1 MTIYFDKRAEVE
13 QAEEA
18 AAVEE
23 KQQKELAKQEA
34 SKALAF
40 LLSTFVVKPFIFM
53 LLWNWLVP
61 SIFGLAAI
69 GYLKALGLYMLT
81 RIIIDKND

>member
-34 SKALAF
+34 SKAVAY
-40 LLSTFVVKPFIFM
+40 LL
-53 LLWNWLVP
+53 
-61 SIFGLAAI
+61 
-69 GYLKALGLYMLT
+69 
-81 RIIIDKND
+81 